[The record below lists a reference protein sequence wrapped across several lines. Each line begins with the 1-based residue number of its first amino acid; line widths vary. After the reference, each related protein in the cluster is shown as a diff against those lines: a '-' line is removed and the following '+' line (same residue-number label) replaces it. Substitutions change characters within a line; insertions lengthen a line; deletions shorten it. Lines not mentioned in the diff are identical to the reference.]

1 MHLSVAKIELISY
14 IVIVRSIVLIDHVI
28 SVDYGLVKEKNE
40 MKDKEK
46 IIFLI
51 NARINILIK
60 KIENNEKLLI
70 DDFIWYCI
78 ADYLKD
84 KEESDV

>member
-1 MHLSVAKIELISY
+1 MHLSVVKRELISY

-46 IIFLI
+46 II
-51 NARINILIK
+51 ALIK
-60 KIENNEKLLI
+60 LRVDLLIRKLDNHEKLLI
-70 DDFIWYCI
+70 DDFIWFCI
-78 ADYLKD
+78 ADYLMD
-84 KEESDV
+84 MEESNV

>member
-1 MHLSVAKIELISY
+1 
-14 IVIVRSIVLIDHVI
+14 
-28 SVDYGLVKEKNE
+28 

-70 DDFIWYCI
+70 YHFIWYCI